1 MSDFQTADAYEN
13 AKAKAAI
20 GKVADGDP
28 FLPIVYDDEGS
39 EVVARIVIEWY
50 EGEPTVEDYRSPTQA
65 KLRWDTLRY
74 LFTGGLTFHV
84 RHLRLFKPVDG
95 VFTEVSA

>member
-1 MSDFQTADAYEN
+1 MSDFHTADTYEQV
-13 AKAKAAI
+13 KERAAP
-20 GKVADGDP
+20 GRVVEGDP
-28 FLPIVYDDEGS
+28 FSPIVYDDEGS

-50 EGEPTVEDYRSPTQA
+50 EGEPTVEEYNSPTQA

-84 RHLRLFKPVDG
+84 RNLRLFRPVDG
-95 VFTEVSA
+95 VFREVSA

>member
-1 MSDFQTADAYEN
+1 MSDFQTADTYGQ
-13 AKAKAAI
+13 AKSKTVTGGI
-20 GKVADGDP
+20 VDGDP
-28 FLPIVYDDEGS
+28 FRPSVYDDEGS

-50 EGEPTVEDYRSPTQA
+50 EGEPTVEEYTSPTQA

-95 VFTEVSA
+95 VFREVSA